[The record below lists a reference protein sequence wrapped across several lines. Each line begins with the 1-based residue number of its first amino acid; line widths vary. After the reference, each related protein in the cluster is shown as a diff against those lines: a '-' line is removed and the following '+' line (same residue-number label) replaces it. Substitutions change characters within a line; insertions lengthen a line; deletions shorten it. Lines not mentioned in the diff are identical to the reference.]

1 MEYKAN
7 VAGITIDGS
16 SGRAVGVRLASGRE
30 VRARTVIS
38 NATRWDTF
46 EKLLPAA
53 DKPEAERR
61 FLTRYKKS
69 PSFMTMHLGIEAGV
83 VPPGFDCHH
92 IVVEDWER
100 MEEPG
105 GTLFVSIPTLLDPG
119 IAPEGR
125 HIFHAFTPEWV
136 RDYEGKK
143 TDEYRRMK
151 EGRADAIIRRLE
163 AALPLPGLA
172 DAVRFREVGTPRTHR
187 RFLNRTDGSY
197 GPIPIRP
204 PLGMLG
210 MPMNTTAIGGLYCVG
225 DSTFPG
231 QGVNAVA
238 FSGMSCAHRVAA
250 DIGLE
255 ERIPVVDEGLRGL
268 LNTIRDNFS

>member
-1 MEYKAN
+1 
-7 VAGITIDGS
+7 
-16 SGRAVGVRLASGRE
+16 
-30 VRARTVIS
+30 
-38 NATRWDTF
+38 
-46 EKLLPAA
+46 
-53 DKPEAERR
+53 
-61 FLTRYKKS
+61 
-69 PSFMTMHLGIEAGV
+69 MTLHLGIEAAAI
-83 VPPGFDCHH
+83 PAGFDCHH
-92 IVVEDWER
+92 IVVEDWEK

-105 GTLFVSIPTLLDPG
+105 GTLFVSIPTLLDPS
-119 IAPEGR
+119 IAPPNR
-125 HIFHAFTPEWV
+125 HIFHAFTPDWV
-136 RDYEGKK
+136 REYEEKGSKDYK
-143 TDEYRRMK
+143 RMK
-151 EGRADAIIRRLE
+151 EERADAIIRRLE
-163 AALPLPGLA
+163 LALPLPGLA

-210 MPMNTTAIGGLYCVG
+210 MPMNTTAIDGLYCVG

-238 FSGMSCAHRVAA
+238 FSGMGCAHRVAA

-255 ERIPVVDEGLRGL
+255 ERLPIVDGGLKGL